1 VTSAKAIME
10 GKALKEKSRVEQFER
25 IRRDQRDE
33 GLSVRALAARH
44 GVHRRTVRQALADAV
59 PPAPKAPVRVSPAL
73 GPHAATVRG
82 WLLADVDA
90 PRKQRHTARRVWQR
104 LIEEQGAQVAESSVR
119 AMVADL
125 KVEVGLDRRQVSV
138 PQTHPPGVEA
148 EVDFGEFKAVI
159 AGIVVKLWMFVLR
172 LSHSGKAVHVAYA
185 NQAQESFL
193 DGHVRAFAALGGVPT
208 GMIRYDNLTPAVVR
222 VLLGRARWEN
232 ERFVGLRS
240 HYGYDSFF
248 CLPGIAGAHEK
259 GGVEGEIGRFRR
271 RHLTPVPHAASLAA
285 LNEAMAAA
293 DTVDDAR
300 RIAARLETVGQA
312 AARELGVLR
321 PLPVGVFDVSAPLSC
336 RVDAKARICVRQSYY
351 SVPARLAGR
360 RVEAGLGASTVIVW
374 AEGRVVAEHPRS
386 LHKGTE
392 DLVLDHYLEI
402 LVRKPGAMAGA
413 TALAAARTNGAFTDA
428 HQVFWDAAR
437 RALGDGPGTRA
448 LIGALLLHRTM
459 PAHAV
464 LAGMAA
470 ATTLGRHDPDLVAV
484 EARRHLTA
492 PTTGSAVPVTLP
504 ALASPAARADTDRPA
519 PSLRGY
525 DDLLDDT
532 LLIGK
537 ATA

>member
-1 VTSAKAIME
+1 M
-10 GKALKEKSRVEQFER
+10 EQFER
-25 IRRDQRDE
+25 IRRDHRDE
-33 GLSVRALAARH
+33 GLSVRALAARYR
-44 GVHRRTVRQALADAV
+44 VHRRTVRQALVDAV

-73 GPHAATVRG
+73 GPHEATVRG
-82 WLLADVDA
+82 WLVADLDA

-104 LIEEQGAQVAESSVR
+104 LIEEQGALVAESSVR
-119 AMVADL
+119 AMVAEL

-148 EVDFGEFKAVI
+148 EVDFGEFRAVI
-159 AGIVVKLWMFVLR
+159 AGIVVKLFMFVLR
-172 LSHSGKAVHVAYA
+172 LSHSGKAVHIAYA

-193 DGHVRAFAALGGVPT
+193 DGHVQAFAALGGVPT
-208 GMIRYDNLTPAVVR
+208 GMIRYDNLTPAVIR

-248 CLPGIAGAHEK
+248 CLPGIEGAHEK

-271 RHLTPVPHAASLAA
+271 RHLTPVPRAASLAA

-293 DTVDDAR
+293 DVLDDAR
-300 RIAARLETVGQA
+300 RIAARVETVGAA
-312 AARELGVLR
+312 AARERPVLR
-321 PLPVGVFDVSAPLSC
+321 PLPAGVFDVSAPLSC

-360 RVEAGLGASTVIVW
+360 RVEARLGAATVVVR
-374 AEGRVVAEHPRS
+374 ADGRVVAQHPRS

-402 LVRKPGAMAGA
+402 LVRKPGALAGA
-413 TALAAARTNGAFTDA
+413 TALIAARASGGFTDA
-428 HQVFWDAAR
+428 HQAFWDAAR

-470 ATTLGRHDPDLVAV
+470 ALTAGRHDPDGVAV
-484 EARRHLTA
+484 EARRHLIA
-492 PTTGSAVPVTLP
+492 PTNTGPTTTSTALP
-504 ALASPAARADTDRPA
+504 AAVSAALSPAARADTTRPA
-519 PSLRGY
+519 PSLLGY
-525 DDLLDDT
+525 DELLRDE
-532 LLIGK
+532 LLLVTGK

>member
-1 VTSAKAIME
+1 ME

-44 GVHRRTVRQALADAV
+44 RVHRRTVRQALGDAV
-59 PPAPKAPVRVSPAL
+59 PPAPKAPVRVSPVL

-82 WLLADVDA
+82 WLLADVDV

-104 LIEEQGAQVAESSVR
+104 LVEEEGAQVAESSVR
-119 AMVADL
+119 ALVAAL
-125 KVEVGLDRRQVSV
+125 KIEVGLDRRQVMV

-148 EVDFGEFKAVI
+148 EVDFGEFRAVI
-159 AGIVVKLWMFVLR
+159 AGIAVKLWMFVLR

-185 NQAQESFL
+185 NQSQESFL
-193 DGHVRAFAALGGVPT
+193 DGHVRAFAVLGGVPT
-208 GMIRYDNLTPAVVR
+208 GMIRYDNLTSAVVR

-271 RHLTPVPHAASLAA
+271 RHLTPVPHADSLAA
-285 LNEAMAAA
+285 LNETLAAA
-293 DTVDDAR
+293 DRLDDAR
-300 RIAARLETVGQA
+300 RIAARVETVGQA
-312 AARELGVLR
+312 AARELEVLR
-321 PLPVGVFDVSAPLSC
+321 PLPGGVFDVTAPLSC

-360 RVEAGLGASTVIVW
+360 RVEARLGASTVVVR
-374 AEGRVVAEHPRS
+374 ADGRVVARHPRS
-386 LHKGTE
+386 LHKGSE
-392 DLVLDHYLEI
+392 DLLLDHYLEI
-402 LVRKPGAMAGA
+402 IVRKPGALAGA
-413 TALAAARTNGAFTDA
+413 TALAAARASGAFTAD
-428 HQVFWDAAR
+428 HQRFWDAAR
-437 RALGDGPGTRA
+437 HVLGDGPGTRA

-470 ATTLGRHDPDLVAV
+470 AMAAGRHDPDVVAV
-484 EARRHLTA
+484 EARRHLAA
-492 PTTGSAVPVTLP
+492 PTNGP
-504 ALASPAARADTDRPA
+504 AMAMPAAASPAAHADTDRAA
-519 PSLRGY
+519 PSLLGY
-525 DDLLDDT
+525 DELLLVT
-532 LLIGK
+532 GK